1 MQRLFGL
8 SIIVAAA
15 LARFVSAQ
23 PPGRMGPPGR
33 PGAAADQIFIATTVP
48 KDDVEK
54 QILDVIAEVGRHQRA
69 GNMIVPEE
77 DGRLLR
83 AWAEAVGAKHV
94 VEIGTS
100 VGYSGLWFSLVL
112 KKTGGKLTTFEINE
126 TRAAQ
131 AKKNFEEAGVS
142 DIVTIVLGDAHE
154 TVKQINE
161 PIDVLFLDADK
172 PGYIDYFEKLS
183 GFVRPGGVVIAHN
196 MTPRMA
202 DPRFVKAITTNP
214 EYETVFLHME
224 GAGVSVSV
232 KKH

>member
-1 MQRLFGL
+1 MCRMFGL
-8 SIIVAAA
+8 STVFVILFAAI
-15 LARFVSAQ
+15 LPAQ
-23 PPGRMGPPGR
+23 PPGRPGTGSAQ
-33 PGAAADQIFIATTVP
+33 PFPVKTLP

-54 QILDVIAEVGRHQRA
+54 QILEVIAEVGRDQRA

-83 AWAEAVGAKHV
+83 AWTEAVGAKHV

-112 KKTGGKLTTFEINE
+112 KKTGGKLTTFEIDE

-131 AKKNFEEAGVS
+131 AKKNFEKAGVA

-172 PGYIDYFEKLS
+172 SGYIDYFEKLS
-183 GFVRPGGVVIAHN
+183 GLVRPGGVVIAHN
-196 MTPRMA
+196 MIPRMA

-214 EYETVFLHME
+214 DYETVFLHME
-224 GAGVSVSV
+224 GSGVSVSV

>member
-1 MQRLFGL
+1 MHCVLGL
-8 SIIVAAA
+8 SVTIAILSVS
-15 LARFVSAQ
+15 LAFAQ
-23 PPGRMGPPGR
+23 PPGRMPPPGR
-33 PGAAADQIFIATTVP
+33 PGTFPGFEVKTLP

-54 QILDVIAEVGRHQRA
+54 RILDVIADVGANQRA

-126 TRAAQ
+126 TRAEQ
-131 AKKNFEEAGVS
+131 ARKNFERAGVD

-154 TVKQINE
+154 TVKQLKD

-183 GFVRPGGVVIAHN
+183 SLVRPGGVVIAHN
-196 MTPRMA
+196 MTPRSA
-202 DPRFVKAITTNP
+202 DPRFVKAITSTP
-214 EYETVFLHME
+214 DYETVFLHME
-224 GAGVSVSV
+224 GSGVSVSV

>member
-1 MQRLFGL
+1 MLRSSVLVL
-8 SIIVAAA
+8 AACGMLVFA
-15 LARFVSAQ
+15 DSVCRAQ
-23 PPGRMGPPGR
+23 PPGGPRQRGNPR
-33 PGAAADQIFIATTVP
+33 AVFEVKTLP

-54 QILDVIAEVGRHQRA
+54 RILEVIEEVGRNQRA

-94 VEIGTS
+94 VELGTS
-100 VGYSGLWFSLVL
+100 VGYSGLWFCLVL

-126 TRAAQ
+126 KRAAM
-131 AKKNFEEAGVS
+131 ARENFEKAGVS

-154 TVKQINE
+154 TVKQVKE

-172 PGYIDYFEKLS
+172 TGYLDYFEKLS
-183 GFVRPGGVVIAHN
+183 PLVRPGGVVIAHN
-196 MTPRMA
+196 MIPSMA

-214 EYETVFLHME
+214 DYETVFLHMD
-224 GAGVSVSV
+224 ASGVSVSV

>member
-1 MQRLFGL
+1 MYRAIGL
-8 SIIVAAA
+8 GVLLMLLPTLS
-15 LARFVSAQ
+15 VSAQ
-23 PPGRMGPPGR
+23 PPQRTPPSGG
-33 PGAAADQIFIATTVP
+33 PGARGTAAFEVKTLP
-48 KDDVEK
+48 KDDIEK
-54 QILDVIAEVGRHQRA
+54 QILDVIAEVGANQRA

-100 VGYSGLWFSLVL
+100 VGYSGLWFYLVL
-112 KKTGGKLTTFEINE
+112 KKTGGKLTTFEIDE
-126 TRAAQ
+126 RRAAQ
-131 AKKNFEEAGVS
+131 AKKNFERAGVS
-142 DIVTIVLGDAHE
+142 DIVTIVLGDAHQ
-154 TVKQINE
+154 TVTQLKE

-172 PGYIDYFEKLS
+172 TGYIDYFEKLS
-183 GFVRPGGVVIAHN
+183 PLVRPGGVVIAHN
-196 MTPRMA
+196 MTPRSA
-202 DPRFVKAITTNP
+202 DPRFVKAITTTP

>member
-1 MQRLFGL
+1 MTCLRVVIALCTVSLLLAG
-8 SIIVAAA
+8 AAC
-15 LARFVSAQ
+15 AQ
-23 PPGRMGPPGR
+23 PPGGPPR
-33 PGAAADQIFIATTVP
+33 PERSRQAFEVKSLP
-48 KDDVEK
+48 RDDVEK
-54 QILDVIAEVGRHQRA
+54 RILDVIEDVGRSQRA

-100 VGYSGLWFSLVL
+100 VGYSGLWFCLTL

-126 TRAAQ
+126 RRAAM
-131 AKKNFEEAGVS
+131 AKANFERAGVA

-154 TVKQINE
+154 TVKQLKE

-172 PGYIDYFEKLS
+172 EGYIDYFEKLS
-183 GFVRPGGVVIAHN
+183 PLVRPGGVVIAHN
-196 MTPRMA
+196 MVPSMA

-214 EYETVFLHME
+214 DYETVFLHME